1 MPARACRYLA
11 ARMCPMAGGS
21 SACIVVGHSS
31 GGNAALRLA
40 ERQPV
45 RGLILL
51 GAGHHKEDHEQDR

>member
-1 MPARACRYLA
+1 
-11 ARMCPMAGGS
+11 MCPMAGGS